1 MSTLRKNG
9 ISNYSHSA
17 RKISVKDFDE
27 FDYVFAM
34 DRSNLR
40 DIEALRKRAGKVDA
54 KAKVMLFG
62 EFAGSVG
69 GKSKRVE
76 EVEDPYYG
84 GDEGFDVA
92 YEQCMRFGREFL
104 RRVQSGE
111 V

>member
-54 KAKVMLFG
+54 RAKVMLFG
-62 EFAGSVG
+62 EFAGSDG
-69 GKSKRVE
+69 GKSKRRRKE
-76 EVEDPYYG
+76 DLFEFEVVKKSFRLSE
-84 GDEGFDVA
+84 
-92 YEQCMRFGREFL
+92 CRM
-104 RRVQSGE
+104 GE
-111 V
+111 S